1 MIPLRDENRSK
12 TTPHVTRFLIFANII
27 LFIPILYYT
36 LVELQLIPS
45 DSTMLMFVESFF
57 SSFVMIPSD
66 VIQLRNLH
74 TLVTSMF
81 LHADLF
87 HISGNLLF
95 LYIFG
100 DNVEDTLGHFR
111 FLGFYLLAG
120 LVASITHILSLSG
133 SEGLLIPT
141 LGASGAISGVLG
153 AYIIMYPKA
162 RVLTLLLIR
171 LVWVVRIPAAIF
183 LGFWFFLQLLYTSLG
198 IGGGVAYWAHI
209 GGFIV
214 GVVLALIL
222 RVSSGKR
229 DRSNGLILD
238 SPQ

>member
-1 MIPLRDENRSK
+1 
-12 TTPHVTRFLIFANII
+12 
-27 LFIPILYYT
+27 
-36 LVELQLIPS
+36 
-45 DSTMLMFVESFF
+45 
-57 SSFVMIPSD
+57 MIPSD

-229 DRSNGLILD
+229 DRPNGLILD